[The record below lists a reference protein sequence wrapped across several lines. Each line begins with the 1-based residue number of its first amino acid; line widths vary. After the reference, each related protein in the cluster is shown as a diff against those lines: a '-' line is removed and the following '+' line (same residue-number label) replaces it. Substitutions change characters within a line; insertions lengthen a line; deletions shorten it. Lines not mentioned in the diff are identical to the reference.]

1 MNDPLISVILA
12 VYDVEEYVEATLTS
26 LDRQTYESKNLEFII
41 VNDGSTDMSLEKVT
55 RWAKDKSNVTVISQ
69 ENQGAG
75 AARKAALEL
84 VTGDWVTVVDPD
96 DILDRDYFSAIA
108 RFIKRD
114 ESNVADMLITR
125 ILVLNG
131 TTGRVQDTHPLAYR
145 FKNGSRLVSLKD
157 EPSCIQLGA
166 TAVLRVA
173 RLRDSGLTYDPR
185 IEPTFEDAHLLGR
198 YLATTAEPV
207 VGVVADAKYYYRK
220 RFDQSSLVQSSWST
234 EDRYSTVL
242 ELGYLDMLRQVTNK
256 LGETPVWA
264 QTIVL
269 YDIAWYFKEDTQ
281 QHSRTAWI
289 SGELRDNFIN
299 SLYEIFSY
307 IDKETIEN
315 FSVNPIWWSLRQ
327 TILSYFKADYLNSAR
342 TVQWGS
348 NTQTGSNQYCIL
360 YSGIEPE
367 LQIFVDGLEIQPTKD
382 DYTTHSYF
390 GIPMM
395 VERNITI
402 GHPGSVRILID
413 GNKAQIERAGTSTP
427 APKPANARYRLA
439 PIHAQG
445 QKSVLA
451 KISGRVIGTGRI
463 EKFEGIS
470 KKASSKL
477 RYVTTRLE
485 VESLALSLPVAKVL
499 GNAGVTVANKRAA
512 KVRELKEQEHAT
524 QLKKIAAKSE
534 IRERYRDAW
543 VVMDR
548 PMRADDNGEHL
559 YRYLLTEREDVNAFF
574 LLSKNSSDWSR
585 LKSEGF
591 RLVDYASDEAV
602 SLLLNAKFRM
612 SSDAVAE
619 VMYPISRRYYDLSK
633 SKFIFLQHGVTK
645 DDLSRWLNPKKLD
658 GVICATQAEYDSFVG
673 INSPYTIRK
682 HQALLSGF
690 PRFDGLHRAQQ
701 SLENDPDL
709 LLIMPTW
716 RQYLRDEIASA
727 SNEEEAR
734 DIFSNSEFGENWLQF
749 LRAPELSQIAQRS
762 GLKIGF
768 IAHPA
773 FASMIEYLDV
783 PSYVEVLEPEVHGF
797 QNLLARAAVFITDYS
812 SVAFDTANLGIPV
825 VYFQF
830 DPEQM
835 FGGGHNFRR
844 GYFDYSSD
852 GFGPVCATAADAIAA
867 LEESLDSNSAE
878 YLEEYRRRTTAAF
891 AFQDT
896 ENSKRVAEMIERL

>member
-1 MNDPLISVILA
+1 M
-12 VYDVEEYVEATLTS
+12 TS
-26 LDRQTYESKNLEFII
+26 LGRQTYESKNLEFII
-41 VNDGSTDMSLEKVT
+41 VNDGSTDKSLEIVA
-55 RWAKDKSNVTVISQ
+55 RWAKGKSNVTVLSQ

-108 RFIKRD
+108 RFIERD
-114 ESNVADMLITR
+114 ESDVSDMLITR

-131 TTGRVQDTHPLAYR
+131 STGRVQDTHPLSFR
-145 FKNGSRLVSLKD
+145 FKNGNRLVSLKD

-166 TAVLRVA
+166 TAVLRVD
-173 RLRDSGLTYDPR
+173 RLKKFGLTYDPR

-198 YLATTAEPV
+198 YLATAEEPV
-207 VGVVADAKYYYRK
+207 IGVVADAKYYYRK

-242 ELGYLDMLRQVTNK
+242 ELGYLDMLRQVTNV

-269 YDIAWYFKEDTQ
+269 YDIVWYFKEDAQ

-289 SGELRDNFIN
+289 SGDLRDSFIDT
-299 SLYEIFSY
+299 LYDIFTY
-307 IDKETIEN
+307 IDVETIEN
-315 FSVNPIWWSLRQ
+315 FSVNPMWWSLRQ
-327 TILSYFKADYLNSAR
+327 TLLSYFKADYLNSAR

-348 NTQTGSNQYCIL
+348 DTKSGSNQYCLL

-367 LQIFVDGLEIQPTKD
+367 LQIYADGIEVKPVKD

-390 GIPMM
+390 GVPMM
-395 VERNITI
+395 VERNILI
-402 GHPGSVRILID
+402 GHPGNVRILID
-413 GNKAQIERAGTSTP
+413 GNKAQIERARTSVP
-427 APKPANARYRLA
+427 ALRPANARYKLV
-439 PIHAQG
+439 PLHAAA
-445 QKSVLA
+445 QKTVVST
-451 KISGRVIGTGRI
+451 ISGRVIGAGRV
-463 EKFEGIS
+463 EKFEGLS
-470 KKASSKL
+470 KKATSKI
-477 RYVTTRLE
+477 RYLTTRLE
-485 VESLALSLPVAKVL
+485 VESLALSLPAVKVL
-499 GNAGVTVANKRAA
+499 GKAAVTLTNKRSA
-512 KVRELKEQEHAT
+512 KIRELKEQERAE
-524 QLKKIAAKSE
+524 QLKKLATTSE
-534 IRERYRDAW
+534 FRERYKDAW

-548 PMRADDNGEHL
+548 PLRADDNGEHL
-559 YRYLLTEREDVNAFF
+559 YRYLIRERTDINAFF
-574 LLSKNSSDWSR
+574 LLSKDSTDWAR
-585 LKSEGF
+585 LRSEGF
-591 RLVDYASDEAV
+591 RLIDYGSDEAV
-602 SLLLNAKFRM
+602 FLLLNAKFRM

-619 VMYPISRRYYDLSK
+619 VMYPISRKYYDLSK
-633 SKFIFLQHGVTK
+633 SKFVFLQHGVTK

-658 GVICATQAEYDSFVG
+658 GVICATQAEHNSFVG
-673 INSPYTIRK
+673 VNSPYTIRK
-682 HQALLSGF
+682 HQALLAGF

-701 SLENDPDL
+701 SLTGDPDL

-716 RQYLRDEIASA
+716 RQYLRDEISGI
-727 SNEEEAR
+727 SNEEDAREA
-734 DIFSNSEFGENWLQF
+734 FSSSEFGENWLEF
-749 LRAPELSQIAQRS
+749 LRSPELSHIAQRS
-762 GLKIGF
+762 KLKIGF

-773 FASMIEYLDV
+773 FSNMIGYLDL
-783 PSYVEVLEPEVHGF
+783 PACVEVLEPEVHGF
-797 QNLLARAAVFITDYS
+797 QNLLARAAIFVTDYS

-852 GFGPVCATAADAIAA
+852 GFGPVCATAKDAIVA
-867 LEESLDSNSAE
+867 LEESLDNNSDE
-878 YLEEYRRRTTAAF
+878 YLGKYRKRTAAAF

-896 ENSKRVAEMIERL
+896 DNSKRVTEMIEQL

>member
-26 LDRQTYESKNLEFII
+26 LDRQTYESKNLEFIV
-41 VNDGSTDMSLEKVT
+41 VNDGSTDKSLEIVT
-55 RWAKDKSNVTVISQ
+55 RWASGKSNVTVISQ

-108 RFIKRD
+108 RFIRRD

-131 TTGRVQDTHPLAYR
+131 STGRVQDTHPLGYR
-145 FKNGSRLVSLKD
+145 FRNGNRLVSLKD

-173 RLRDSGLTYDPR
+173 RLKEFSLTYDPR

-198 YLATTAEPV
+198 YLATTEDPV

-234 EDRYSTVL
+234 EDRYTTVL
-242 ELGYLDMLRQVTNK
+242 ERGYLDMLRQVTNA

-269 YDIAWYFKEDTQ
+269 YDIIWYFKEDAQ

-289 SGELRDNFIN
+289 SGELRDGFIS
-299 SLYEIFSY
+299 SLYEIFTY
-307 IDKETIEN
+307 IDVKTIEN
-315 FSVNPIWWSLRQ
+315 FSVNPVWWSLRQ
-327 TILSYFKADYLNSAR
+327 TLLSYFKADYLNSAR

-348 NTQTGSNQYCIL
+348 DTKSGSNQYCLL
-360 YSGIEPE
+360 YSGIEPD
-367 LQIFVDGLEIQPTKD
+367 LRIFADGIEVQPAKD

-395 VERNITI
+395 VERNLTI

-413 GNKAQIERAGTSTP
+413 GNKAQIERARTSSP
-427 APKPANARYRLA
+427 ALKPAIARYKLA
-439 PIHAQG
+439 PMLLAG
-445 QKSVLA
+445 QKTKVS
-451 KISGRVIGTGRI
+451 KISERVIGAGRI
-463 EKFEGIS
+463 EKIEVLS
-470 KKASSKL
+470 KKATSKI
-477 RYVTTRLE
+477 RYLTTRLE
-485 VESLALSLPVAKVL
+485 VESLALSLPAAKVL
-499 GNAGVTVANKRAA
+499 GKAGITVANKRSS
-512 KVRELKEQEHAT
+512 KIRELKEQERAAELKQLAT
-524 QLKKIAAKSE
+524 KSE
-534 IRERYRDAW
+534 FRERYKDAW

-548 PMRADDNGEHL
+548 PLRADDNGEHL
-559 YRYLLTEREDVNAFF
+559 YRYLLKERPDVNAFF
-574 LLSKNSSDWSR
+574 LLSKESTDWTR
-585 LKSEGF
+585 LKAEGF
-591 RLVDYASDEAV
+591 RLVDYDSDEAV
-602 SLLLNAKFRM
+602 FLLLNAKFRM

-619 VMYPISRRYYDLSK
+619 VMYPIPRKYYDLSK

-658 GVICATQAEYDSFVG
+658 GVVCATQAEYDSFVG
-673 INSPYTIRK
+673 TSSPYTIRK

-701 SLENDPDL
+701 SLTGEPDL

-716 RQYLRDEIASA
+716 RQYLRDEISGALGD
-727 SNEEEAR
+727 EEAR
-734 DIFSNSEFGENWLQF
+734 VIFSNSDFGENWLEF
-749 LRAPELSQIAQRS
+749 LRSPELRQIAQRS
-762 GLKIGF
+762 GLTIGF

-773 FASMIEYLDV
+773 FANMIGFLDL
-783 PSYVEVLEPEVHGF
+783 PAYVEVLEPEVHGF
-797 QNLLARAAVFITDYS
+797 QNLLARAAIFVTDYS

-844 GYFDYSSD
+844 GYFDYLSD
-852 GFGPVCATAADAIAA
+852 GFGPVCATAADAVAA
-867 LEESLDSNSAE
+867 LEESLDANNAE
-878 YLEEYRRRTTAAF
+878 YLEKYRRRTAAAF

-896 ENSKRVAEMIERL
+896 DNSKRVAEMIEQL